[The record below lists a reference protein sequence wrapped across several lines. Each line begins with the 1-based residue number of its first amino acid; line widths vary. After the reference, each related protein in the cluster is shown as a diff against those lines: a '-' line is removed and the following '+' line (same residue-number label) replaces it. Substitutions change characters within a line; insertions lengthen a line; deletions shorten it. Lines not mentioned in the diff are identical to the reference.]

1 MKSMTQPS
9 FCIMFAV
16 THNVSCLFTAP
27 RIPFKLKID
36 SYVGVIITGN

>member
-16 THNVSCLFTAP
+16 THNVSSLFTAP